1 MLISS
6 GSRLDQD
13 LLLSFSTG
21 TDIRSLSKRLE
32 AIPALSEYR
41 VRNALDREEQFSSTT
56 SELAD
61 YILLI
66 LVIAAVFALI
76 ILHSAH
82 DALWADLAR
91 TLRIVETLGFSRRR
105 QGILF
110 LMLYSIV
117 IPLSI
122 ALSVLASY
130 GIILFIASFP
140 DASEFIFTLPPVIFT
155 FPVLAIL
162 IVVAFLPQWIGR
174 LDVSRISSRMP
185 AWLSSLFT
193 RVPLRESLPLVVGI
207 WAIIFLIFGR
217 LLWSL
222 AIMSIAL
229 IVSALI
235 AYILIY
241 LYRWIF
247 RYIGRYRNTYFSL
260 YDGIRTL
267 VRPLMPTIPIT
278 LSLLGITIFFV
289 VFLLFS
295 LSFRSK
301 LVADTAQ
308 SANIYAVNVLE
319 SDREKITKILS

>member
-13 LLLSFSTG
+13 LLISFSTG
-21 TDIRSLSKRLE
+21 TDIRTLSKRLE

-76 ILHSAH
+76 ILRSAH

-117 IPLSI
+117 IPISL
-122 ALSVLASY
+122 ALSLAASY
-130 GIILFIASFP
+130 GIVLFIASFP
-140 DASEFIFTLPPVIFT
+140 SVSEFIFALAPVVFA
-155 FPVLAIL
+155 FQVLAIL
-162 IVVAFLPQWIGR
+162 VVVAFLPQWIGR
-174 LDVSRISSRMP
+174 LD
-185 AWLSSLFT
+185 LT
-193 RVPLRESLPLVVGI
+193 RLEKYIPLRLSHILARLSLRETVPFVIGI
-207 WAIIFLIFGR
+207 WAIISLIFDR

-229 IVSALI
+229 IASALI
-235 AYILIY
+235 AYLLIY
-241 LYRWIF
+241 LY
-247 RYIGRYRNTYFSL
+247 
-260 YDGIRTL
+260 
-267 VRPLMPTIPIT
+267 
-278 LSLLGITIFFV
+278 
-289 VFLLFS
+289 
-295 LSFRSK
+295 K
-301 LVADTAQ
+301 
-308 SANIYAVNVLE
+308 
-319 SDREKITKILS
+319 